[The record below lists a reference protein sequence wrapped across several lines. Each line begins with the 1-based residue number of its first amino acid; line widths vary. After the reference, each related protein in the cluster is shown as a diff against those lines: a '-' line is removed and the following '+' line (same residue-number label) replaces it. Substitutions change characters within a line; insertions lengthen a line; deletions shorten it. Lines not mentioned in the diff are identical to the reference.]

1 MLGFSRHLA
10 LGLAWGRHTAASP
23 LTKHRCSPLCS
34 RHFSRARG
42 GCGGWEN
49 THPGL
54 QQLTAQPGAPEPTTQ
69 FTPNSGCHGNRAQD
83 ARWPTAPSLAA
94 ERQLSG
100 GAGYQS
106 FSPLKRKKLDFLR
119 DLRGQSNQS
128 KGWGVRRQLG
138 RRPATQGCVCSDLS
152 QGPTSQQGDSGQT
165 FIG

>member
-1 MLGFSRHLA
+1 MGEAHGCFPSYKASVQPPLFPAFLQGPGGMGGGVGKTHTPASSSSRPNQEPRSLRRSLHQTVVA
-10 LGLAWGRHTAASP
+10 TA
-23 LTKHRCSPLCS
+23 T
-34 RHFSRARG
+34 
-42 GCGGWEN
+42 
-49 THPGL
+49 
-54 QQLTAQPGAPEPTTQ
+54 
-69 FTPNSGCHGNRAQD
+69 AQD
-83 ARWPTAPSLAA
+83 AQWPTAPSLAA

-138 RRPATQGCVCSDLS
+138 RRPATQGYVCSDLS